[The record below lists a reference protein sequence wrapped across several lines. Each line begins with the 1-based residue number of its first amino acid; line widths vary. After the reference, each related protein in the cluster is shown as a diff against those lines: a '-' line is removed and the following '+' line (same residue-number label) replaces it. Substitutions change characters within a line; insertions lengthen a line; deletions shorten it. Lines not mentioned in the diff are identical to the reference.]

1 MEATGV
7 WAGQHLELVEGEL
20 IDKKMGKNR
29 PHVITLVAVQAWLM
43 RVFGAEYVNPEASI
57 DVAPEDNPT
66 NEPEP
71 DLIVLTRPMTE
82 FPVAKPK
89 PPDLRLVIEISD
101 STLGFDLKT
110 KADLYARA
118 GIVEYWVF
126 DIPQR
131 RLIVHREPQNGLYRS
146 ITAYN
151 QHESVAPLA
160 MPDCEFRI
168 ADAFAI

>member
-20 IDKKMGKNR
+20 IDKMGKNQ
-29 PHVITLVAVQAWLM
+29 PHVITLVAVLRWMMQA
-43 RVFGAEYVNPEASI
+43 FGDSHVLPEASI

-66 NEPEP
+66 SAPEP
-71 DLIVLTRPMTE
+71 DITVLTRPVTE
-82 FPVAKPK
+82 FPVDKPK
-89 PPDLRLVIEISD
+89 PADLRLVIEISD
-101 STLGFDLKT
+101 STVGFDLKT

-118 GIVEYWVF
+118 CIVEYWVF

-146 ITAYN
+146 TTAYN
-151 QHESVAPLA
+151 SPEAVAPLTL
-160 MPDCEFRI
+160 PGCEFRV
-168 ADAFAI
+168 AEAFPF